1 MTCMQ
6 TRRRLPV
13 VFLAAIALIAGPVTG
28 CSSSKSS
35 SGELPEASTLLKES
49 SETTKDLKSV
59 HLELSVNGKIEKLP
73 VKTLNGDLTTDPQ
86 TAAKG
91 DAKITFG
98 GSDVDIDFIVF
109 DSDLYAALSK
119 DAWDN
124 YGPAADIYDPS
135 VILNPDAGLANVLAS
150 FTDATAEDHEKIN
163 GQDTVRVTGNVT
175 AEAVNKLAP
184 QLNATAPMPATV
196 WVQAKDPHQLVQAR
210 LDQSPENSI
219 QMVLSDWDKPVT
231 VDKPAA

>member
-1 MTCMQ
+1 MTSMQ

-13 VFLAAIALIAGPVTG
+13 ILLAAIALIAGLMTG
-28 CSSSKSS
+28 CSSSKN
-35 SGELPEASTLLKES
+35 SGELPEAATLLKES
-49 SETTKDLKSV
+49 SETTRDLKSV

-73 VKTLNGDLTTDPQ
+73 VKTLHGDLTTDPK

-109 DSDLYAALSK
+109 DSDLYAALTK

-135 VILNPDAGLANVLAS
+135 AILNPDTGLANMLAN
-150 FTDATAEDHEKIN
+150 FTDATAEDHDKIN
-163 GQDTVRVTGNVT
+163 GQDTIRVTGKVS

-184 QLNATAPMPATV
+184 QLNAAEPMPATA
-196 WVQAKDPHQLVQAR
+196 WIQAKDPHQLVQAQ
-210 LDQSPENSI
+210 LEQSPGNSV
-219 QMVLSDWDKPVT
+219 QMTLSDWDKPVS